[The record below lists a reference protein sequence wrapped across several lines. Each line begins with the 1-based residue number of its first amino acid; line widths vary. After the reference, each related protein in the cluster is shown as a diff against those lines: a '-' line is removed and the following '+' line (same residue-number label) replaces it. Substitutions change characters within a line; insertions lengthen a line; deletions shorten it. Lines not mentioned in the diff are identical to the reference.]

1 MMPLT
6 CGYVVP
12 AQGRCQ
18 ASSPGR
24 TVDPVTRRPYWSIT
38 WQAWSFSS
46 ACARAAFSAVV

>member
-1 MMPLT
+1 MALT
-6 CGYVVP
+6 CGFARP
-12 AQGRCQ
+12 AQCQ

-38 WQAWSFSS
+38 WQAWFFSS